1 MTKQELIDKCWQALG
16 EEPTKLPVSL
26 KYIALSA
33 SNLGGEVPIDVV
45 LFPSHDRGRPH
56 IKNETP
62 CLI

>member
-45 LFPSHDRGRPH
+45 LLMAQYIDQEEG
-56 IKNETP
+56 
-62 CLI
+62 